1 MEKKEKRNV
10 SVILDVNGNKIVV
23 INDILFKGKKI
34 DWNEVAE
41 YLKRYVGEFYTI
53 AEEGETVYIGKE
65 LPDEYTRSKY
75 STVIRGKTEKVKANA
90 VQGLPEMIENATGKQ
105 HTPNKKQKHKKDAKY
120 GWYKYETRFAI
131 PVFADTGEVEQ
142 YKVFRAAMII
152 RHGADNKK
160 YIYDIINIKKE
171 TGDLFKSED
180 PTQ

>member
-1 MEKKEKRNV
+1 M
-10 SVILDVNGNKIVV
+10 ILDANGNKIVV
-23 INDILFKGKKI
+23 INDILFKGEKI

-53 AEEGETVYIGKE
+53 AEEDEKIYIGKE

-120 GWYKYETRFAI
+120 GWYKYRTPLGCR
-131 PVFADTGEVEQ
+131 
-142 YKVFRAAMII
+142 
-152 RHGADNKK
+152 
-160 YIYDIINIKKE
+160 
-171 TGDLFKSED
+171 
-180 PTQ
+180 